1 MDMKLKAPQKHCGSF
16 TYFAQRGW
24 VRIFIPINKVVIIFI
39 KYITVYGWCRWSI
52 IIIISII
59 QTTFDFRLRIYHVN
73 GNEAIIIIIIN
84 NRSLNYEYIVVLI
97 WNNFHVLN
105 VHVQIC
111 HVSTTKHTIERQFML
126 YMLPQSTVNCTENLK
141 YYLTFKSQSH

>member
-1 MDMKLKAPQKHCGSF
+1 MDMKLKAPQKHCGSL
-16 TYFAQRGW
+16 TYFTQRGW

-39 KYITVYGWCRWSI
+39 KYITVYVWCRWSI

-59 QTTFDFRLRIYHVN
+59 QTTFDFRLRIYHIN
-73 GNEAIIIIIIN
+73 GNEAIIVIIIN
-84 NRSLNYEYIVVLI
+84 YRSLNYEYIVVLI

-111 HVSTTKHTIERQFML
+111 HVSTTKHTIEWQFIL
-126 YMLPQSTVNCTENLK
+126 YMLPQSTVHCTDNLK
-141 YYLTFKSQSH
+141 YY